1 MQVFTSILI
10 TLILVTLACGSEPE
24 PDKVVGVVAECRD
37 HLQQLITGEDC
48 IDAIF
53 TPQITPGIPIPV
65 PTESNDTTVI
75 QQADGSTWTV
85 GGTETPGL
93 NFSSS
98 NTGGPQF
105 SIGDQGLQFSSG
117 NTQISIGGMLGVS
130 SPLNIPKEL
139 RENAMYNSRY
149 WKITIKTSD
158 GETYE
163 TDVEWKYLPQVGQD
177 WP

>member
-1 MQVFTSILI
+1 
-10 TLILVTLACGSEPE
+10 
-24 PDKVVGVVAECRD
+24 
-37 HLQQLITGEDC
+37 
-48 IDAIF
+48 
-53 TPQITPGIPIPV
+53 
-65 PTESNDTTVI
+65 
-75 QQADGSTWTV
+75 
-85 GGTETPGL
+85 
-93 NFSSS
+93 
-98 NTGGPQF
+98 
-105 SIGDQGLQFSSG
+105 
-117 NTQISIGGMLGVS
+117 MLGVS